1 MNTYTMNIRQGNSAT
16 SSLRNNTSK
25 NIKVTN
31 PLNIKIPT
39 TQLTTFHFMKDL
51 TLNLKNVQINNNI
64 MTNTQ
69 YTQIKLYNS
78 DQISQKARKVLC

>member
-1 MNTYTMNIRQGNSAT
+1 MNIRQGNSAT
-16 SSLRNNTSK
+16 SSLRNNTNK
-25 NIKVTN
+25 NIKVIN

-51 TLNLKNVQINNNI
+51 TLNLENVQINNNI

-78 DQISQKARKVLC
+78 DQISQKARKVSC